1 MATLTVWKLD
11 SANGADEAVA
21 VVKRLQQ
28 QQLLQ
33 LEDAAVISWSSNAKK
48 PTIRQLHELVGP
60 GALGGAF
67 WGLLFGLLFFVPLL
81 GAAIGAGIGALV
93 ASTADVGIDDK
104 LIKDLR
110 SKITPGTSA
119 LFLLTSNAVTD
130 RLGDELSAFRGH
142 AELIESNLSRED
154 EARLH
159 EIFARA
165 TPVTETAP
173 ASRPVTPPP
182 PTEQAASPTSVTPI
196 SEPARAETPPT
207 ESTAGTDHEPPEE
220 KAAA

>member
-11 SANGADEAVA
+11 SANGADEAVEA
-21 VVKRLQQ
+21 VKRLQQ

-33 LEDAAVISWSSNAKK
+33 LEDAAVISWPSNAKK
-48 PTIRQLHELVGP
+48 PTIRQLHELVGA

-119 LFLLTSNAVTD
+119 LFLLTSSAVTD
-130 RLGDELSAFRGH
+130 RLGDELTAFRGH

-165 TPVTETAP
+165 KAVSETAP
-173 ASRPVTPPP
+173 IGEAPRS
-182 PTEQAASPTSVTPI
+182 
-196 SEPARAETPPT
+196 ETPVA
-207 ESTAGTDHEPPEE
+207 ESTTGTDYEPPEE